1 MPGTLSP
8 KENLIRAIT
17 RADPDHV
24 PVRRMNGLVPGLFK
38 FYYDGATPP
47 SNGTDHWGVEWAG
60 GTPAASEWQPRV
72 QGYAV
77 NRPLQNLSLSKVEDY
92 PFPNPGEPGIMDGKL
107 DDVDGDQVFI
117 LGDLPFLLLE
127 RAHVLAGMEALFV
140 AMATEP
146 DTVRTLLRR
155 IADYQIGI
163 VRRYIDMGVDAV
175 RGVDDYGAQKSLMLS
190 PKMWRD
196 LIKPELSRIF
206 KVVND
211 AGLFAFF
218 HSCGHIMDIVPDLIE
233 IGVDVLDPVQA
244 QANDHA
250 QLKHRFGDRLSFM
263 GGTDSQYVLS
273 RGTPAEVEAEV
284 KQRIRILGTG
294 GGYILGPDHF
304 IPIPERNYRAFLSAG
319 EQYGHYP
326 LEI

>member
-1 MPGTLSP
+1 MPAALSH
-8 KENLIRAIT
+8 KENLVRAIT
-17 RADPDHV
+17 RTDPDHV

-38 FYYDGATPP
+38 FYYDGAVSPW
-47 SNGTDHWGVEWAG
+47 NGTDRWGVMWVG
-60 GTPAASEWQPRV
+60 GTPAGREWEPKV

-77 NRPLQNLSLSKVEDY
+77 NRPLQDPSLSKVEDY
-92 PFPNPGEPGIMDGKL
+92 PFPDPMEPGIMDGKL
-107 DDVDGDQVFI
+107 DGVDRDQVLI

-127 RAHVLAGMEALFV
+127 RAHVLMGMESLFL

-146 DTVRTLLRR
+146 EAVRVLLGR

-163 VRRYIDMGVDAV
+163 VRRYIGLGVDAV
-175 RGVDDYGAQKSLMLS
+175 RGVDDYGAQNSLLLS

-206 KVVND
+206 KVAKD
-211 AGLFAFF
+211 AGLFVFF
-218 HSCGHIMDIVPDLIE
+218 HSCGHIMEIVPDLIE
-233 IGVDVLDPVQA
+233 VGVDVLDPVQA

-250 QLKHRFGDRLSFM
+250 QLKHHFGDRLSFM

-273 RGTPAEVEAEV
+273 RGTPADVEAEV
-284 KQRIRILGTG
+284 KHRIRILGSG

-304 IPIPERNYRAFLSAG
+304 LPIPEPNYRAFLSAG
-319 EQYGHYP
+319 ERHGRYP
-326 LEI
+326 LEF

>member
-1 MPGTLSP
+1 MPRAVSP
-8 KENLIRAIT
+8 KENFICAIT

-47 SNGTDHWGVEWAG
+47 WDGIDHWGVEWAG
-60 GTPAASEWQPRV
+60 GTLAASEWEPKV

-77 NRPLQNLSLSKVEDY
+77 NRPLQNLSKLGNY
-92 PFPNPGEPGIMDGKL
+92 PFPDPGEPGIMDGKL
-107 DDVDGDQVFI
+107 DGVDRDQVFI

-127 RAHVLAGMEALFV
+127 RAHVLMGMESLFV

-146 DTVRTLLRR
+146 DPVRTLLRQ

-163 VRRYIDMGVDAV
+163 VQRYIAMGVDAV
-175 RGVDDYGAQKSLMLS
+175 RGVDDYGTQKSLMLS

-206 KVVND
+206 NVVKE
-211 AGLFAFF
+211 AGLFVFF

-233 IGVDVLDPVQA
+233 VGVDVLDPVQA

-284 KQRIRILGTG
+284 KQRIRILGIG

-304 IPIPERNYRAFLSAG
+304 IPIPEPNYRAFLSAG
-319 EQYGHYP
+319 ERYGRYP